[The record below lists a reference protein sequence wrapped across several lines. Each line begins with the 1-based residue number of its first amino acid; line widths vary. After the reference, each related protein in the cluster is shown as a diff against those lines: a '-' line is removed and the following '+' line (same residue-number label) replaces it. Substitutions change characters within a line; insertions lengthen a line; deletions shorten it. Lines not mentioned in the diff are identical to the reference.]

1 MRTVRTMW
9 VALVALCSVAAVA
22 PEASSLQVDP
32 APWDVLVR
40 EAERVVHG
48 HVSAS
53 WGDWA
58 PDGSGRVI
66 TRYEVLI
73 WHEVQVAGAR
83 GLSRV
88 IVTLPGGHYGGRT
101 TVVPGLAPLS
111 LGEEVILLLSDTPWG
126 WQPLGYELGILRLS
140 RGETAPGFHEPF
152 TASQVKP

>member
-1 MRTVRTMW
+1 MMVT
-9 VALVALCSVAAVA
+9 LVALCSVAAVA
-22 PEASSLQVDP
+22 PWASSLQVDP
-32 APWDVLVR
+32 APWEVLVA

-73 WHEVQVAGAR
+73 WDEVQVAGPR

-88 IVTLPGGHYGGRT
+88 IVTLPGGRYGGRV
-101 TVVPGLAPLS
+101 TVIPGLAPLS
-111 LGEEVILLLSDTPWG
+111 LGDEVILLLSDTPWG
-126 WQPLGYELGILRLS
+126 WQPLGYELGILRLNHAA
-140 RGETAPGFHEPF
+140 TAPRI
-152 TASQVKP
+152 KP